1 MIVSQIALTMN
12 TYSHVAPVA
21 EPEVAVFIA
30 IVTRLITHPAM
41 QPTGRANSPS
51 YGEMGCAG
59 SPKASGHGM
68 W

>member
-51 YGEMGCAG
+51 YGEM
-59 SPKASGHGM
+59 
-68 W
+68 